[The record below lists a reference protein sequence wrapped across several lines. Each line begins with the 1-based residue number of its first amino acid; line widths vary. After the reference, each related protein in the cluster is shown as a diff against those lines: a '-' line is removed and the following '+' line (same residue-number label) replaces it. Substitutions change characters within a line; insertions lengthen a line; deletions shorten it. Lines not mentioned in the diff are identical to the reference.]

1 MNQIQNIE
9 KSPLLKDSNDGQSKA
24 QATTEAVSDNLLIE
38 PIEELSRIPFVSSEN
53 INEKEDLLKDIEIFK
68 EEEKKQSNSDSK
80 LINKKRKRANPK
92 FYSNKNDKID
102 KSTTIELMP
111 YKKKKNIINTNTPF
125 ELEYCYKKLNKM
137 ISKYSFEKISEI
149 LIRMN
154 NDIDI
159 EEDESE
165 KELLKKI
172 KKITSII
179 KQKQDITLMILRI
192 MSKQNME
199 FFEECR
205 SNIDKKGE
213 DEAKWTEKSKNKK
226 SKDYK
231 EYNIKKEIKEEV
243 KKENVLEENEDNIIE
258 KNDNKEKSQKSIVFK
273 DHYHNDGAHI
283 YCYKP
288 RKIKKSSSRCSLY
301 CDFKKDGKICKAKCI
316 VYTNSNYVDFSGNH
330 DHNGVSKKYFYEMY
344 PCLENTAWQ
353 DIQVIVENGKDVM
366 KCQC

>member
-1 MNQIQNIE
+1 MNQIQN
-9 KSPLLKDSNDGQSKA
+9 
-24 QATTEAVSDNLLIE
+24 NLLIE
-38 PIEELSRIPFVSSEN
+38 PIEELSRIPFASSEN
-53 INEKEDLLKDIEIFK
+53 INEKEDLLKDIEVFK
-68 EEEKKQSNSDSK
+68 EEEEKKQSNSNSK
-80 LINKKRKRANPK
+80 LINKKRKRTNPK
-92 FYSNKNDKID
+92 FYNNKNDKID

-137 ISKYSFEKISEI
+137 ISKYSFAKISEI

-179 KQKQDITLMILRI
+179 KKKQDITLMILRI

-199 FFEECR
+199 FFKECINLH
-205 SNIDKKGE
+205 SNIDKKEGE
-213 DEAKWTEKSKNKK
+213 EAKLIEKSKNKK
-226 SKDYK
+226 IK
-231 EYNIKKEIKEEV
+231 EGKEHNIKKEIKEED
-243 KKENVLEENEDNIIE
+243 VLEENEDN
-258 KNDNKEKSQKSIVFK
+258 KNDNKEKSQKSIIFK
-273 DHYHNDGAHI
+273 EHYHNDGAHI

-301 CDFKKDGKICKAKCI
+301 CDFKKNEKMCKAKCI

-330 DHNGVSKKYFYEMY
+330 DHNGVSKKYFYKMY

-366 KCQC
+366 KRQC